1 MFLILPLFAH
11 SMIDIKKFYTFVSHL
26 SKRERIIFYITV
38 GILSLIILDR
48 LIIYPVLSKMRSLD
62 EGIGQEKTLI
72 KRDLH
77 ILSQKER
84 IIQEAE
90 KYAAYSIQDLS
101 TEEVTTLLLKEI
113 GNLANKTSVYLI
125 DIKPTGI
132 KEEDVYRKYLVN
144 LSCEAQMEQII
155 SFMYSIEDS
164 NSLLKIEKY
173 NISPKSEDSSIAR
186 CSMVISKT
194 AIP

>member
-1 MFLILPLFAH
+1 
-11 SMIDIKKFYTFVSHL
+11 MIDIKKFYTFVSHL
-26 SKRERIIFYITV
+26 SKRERIIFYVTLGV
-38 GILSLIILDR
+38 VSLIILDR
-48 LIIYPVLSKMRSLD
+48 LIIYPVLWKMKSLD
-62 EGIGQEKTLI
+62 EGIREEQAQI

-77 ILSQKER
+77 ILAQKER
-84 IIQEAE
+84 MLKEAE
-90 KYAAYSIQDLS
+90 KYAAYSIEDLS

-113 GNLANKTSVYLI
+113 GDLANQTSVYLI
-125 DIKPTGI
+125 DLKPTGL
-132 KEEDVYRKYLVN
+132 KEEDVYRKYLVS

-155 SFMYSIEDS
+155 GFMYNVEDS

-173 NISPKSEDSSIAR
+173 NISQKSEDSSIAR

>member
-1 MFLILPLFAH
+1 
-11 SMIDIKKFYTFVSHL
+11 MIDIKRFYTFVSHL
-26 SKRERIIFYITV
+26 SKRERTIFYIAAAV
-38 GILSLIILDR
+38 VSLIILDR

-62 EGIGQEKTLI
+62 EEIQQEKTLI
-72 KRDLH
+72 QRDLH
-77 ILSQKER
+77 ILAQKER
-84 IIQEAE
+84 IIQERK
-90 KYAAYSIQDLS
+90 KYAAYSVQDLS

-113 GNLANKTSVYLI
+113 GSLANKTSVYLI

-155 SFMYSIEDS
+155 NFMYSIEDS
-164 NSLLKIEKY
+164 NSLLKIEQY

>member
-1 MFLILPLFAH
+1 MF
-11 SMIDIKKFYTFVSHL
+11 DIKKFYSFVSHL
-26 SKRERIIFYITV
+26 SKRERIVFYIALGV
-38 GILSLIILDR
+38 ISLVILDR
-48 LIIYPVLSKMRSLD
+48 LVIYPVLARMRSLD
-62 EGIGQEKTLI
+62 EEIKEERARI

-77 ILSQKER
+77 ILAQKER
-84 IIQEAE
+84 IIEESQ
-90 KYAAYSIQDLS
+90 KYAPYSIKDLS

-113 GNLANKTSVYLI
+113 GNLANETSVYLI

-155 SFMYSIEDS
+155 NFIYSIEDS
-164 NSLLKIEKY
+164 HSLLKIEKY
-173 NISPKSEDSSIAR
+173 NINPKSEDSSIAR

-194 AIP
+194 VIP